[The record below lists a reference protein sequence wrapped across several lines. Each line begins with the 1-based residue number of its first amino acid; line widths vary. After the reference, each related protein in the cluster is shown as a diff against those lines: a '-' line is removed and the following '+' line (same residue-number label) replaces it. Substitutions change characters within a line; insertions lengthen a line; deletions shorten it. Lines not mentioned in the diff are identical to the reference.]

1 MLWLMIAEEK
11 FNDAARGDLSMP
23 KRVELELLAF
33 NQLDEIRAAGEE
45 RGHHPLVVRGS
56 PRGPRRVLEIAEV
69 PDRSVCSGASTAVAL
84 ADGVLCGS
92 CRVAAPT
99 L

>member
-1 MLWLMIAEEK
+1 MIAEEK

-56 PRGPRRVLEIAEV
+56 PRGPRGVLEIAEV
-69 PDRSVCSGASTAVAL
+69 PDSSVCSGASTAVAL